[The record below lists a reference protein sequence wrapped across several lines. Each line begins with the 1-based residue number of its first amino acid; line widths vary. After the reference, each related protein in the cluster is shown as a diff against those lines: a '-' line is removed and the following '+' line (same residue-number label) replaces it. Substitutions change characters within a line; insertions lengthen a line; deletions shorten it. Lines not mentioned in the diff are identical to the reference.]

1 MEQQR
6 QGGINFRP
14 FVGSK
19 YAGSR
24 YGVRVLVLGESHYA
38 DEHDVGHDYTQ
49 YVVKTHAYCAG
60 IPFFSKLTAVLRG
73 DTSYPTDEERFE
85 TWQHVAFYNFV
96 QEIVGEGSRIP
107 PTPEAWKA
115 AEAPF
120 FEVVRELDPDVI
132 LVLGNRLWDKV
143 PNLPPEYPVE
153 WCSIMHPSSSCMSY
167 DPSIAALADSIA
179 KAGGTFAKREEQ
191 L

>member
-1 MEQQR
+1 MLA
-6 QGGINFRP
+6 FR
-14 FVGSK
+14 
-19 YAGSR
+19 
-24 YGVRVLVLGESHYA
+24 
-38 DEHDVGHDYTQ
+38 
-49 YVVKTHAYCAG
+49 
-60 IPFFSKLTAVLRG
+60 FFSKLTAVLRG

>member
-6 QGGINFRP
+6 QSSINFRP

-19 YAGSR
+19 YANSR

-38 DEHDVGHDYTQ
+38 DESDVGNDYTQ
-49 YVVKTHAYCAG
+49 HVVETHAYCAG

-85 TWQHVAFYNFV
+85 TWQNIAFYNYV
-96 QEIVGEGSRIP
+96 QSIVGEGSRIA
-107 PTPEAWKA
+107 PTPEAWNA
-115 AEAPF
+115 AQAPF
-120 FEVVRELDPDVI
+120 LDVVQELKPDVI
-132 LVLGNRLWDKV
+132 LVLGSRLWDKV
-143 PNLPPEYPVE
+143 PNLPPEYPVV
-153 WCSIMHPSSSCMSY
+153 WCGITHPSGGMAYES
-167 DPSIAALADSIA
+167 SIATLVESIA